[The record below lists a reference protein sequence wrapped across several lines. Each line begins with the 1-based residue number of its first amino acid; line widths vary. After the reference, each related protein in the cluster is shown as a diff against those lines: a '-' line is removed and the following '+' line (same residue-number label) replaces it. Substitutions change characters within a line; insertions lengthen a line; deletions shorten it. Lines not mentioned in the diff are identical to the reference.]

1 MRFPLR
7 GGMAPPDD
15 NIKRLSI
22 RDEDFELHAANQSII
37 RMEKDLDQLGE
48 RLDEMLKR
56 MPTDDEMREVRA
68 LLANRRAY
76 AAATTALKNAAL
88 WIVAIAA
95 AFTVLQGG
103 FVAAVKAAFGVSK

>member
-1 MRFPLR
+1 
-7 GGMAPPDD
+7 MAPPEEHV
-15 NIKRLSI
+15 RRVSI
-22 RDEDFELHAANQSII
+22 RDDDEIARHVSEQAIV
-37 RMEKDLDQLGE
+37 RMEKELDRLSEQLGE
-48 RLDEMLKR
+48 VLRR
-56 MPTDDEMREVRA
+56 MPTDEEMREVRA

-103 FVAAVKAAFGVSK
+103 FVAAVKAAFGVGK